1 MNELADSL
9 LSRICHRQGVHSDLL
24 PLCLRCSCVYAGALA
39 GAVFEAVRRALGS
52 GHPGHTAYWISGTGL
67 VLMALVGLGGLH
79 KLVWVPDVVKVFT
92 ALYFGWSVAF
102 LALSSTV
109 HELDLTRSPSVERAR
124 GRWMFMAALVVWTAG
139 VGLGWSWVLHVLA
152 VLAGAGVVTTFLLVN
167 LAVSL
172 VLLRRVRRRL
182 WRVGLS
188 LALVPTLTAAEFV
201 LFSVWRRP

>member
-39 GAVFEAVRRALGS
+39 GAVFETVRRALGG
-52 GHPGHTAYWISGTGL
+52 GHPGNTAYWMGGTGL
-67 VLMALVGLGGLH
+67 LLMAAVGFGGLYRQ
-79 KLVWVPDVVKVFT
+79 LAVPDVVKVFT

-102 LALSSTV
+102 LALASTV
-109 HELDLTRSPSVERAR
+109 RELELARSPCVEWAR
-124 GRWMFMAALVVWTAG
+124 WRWAFMAVLVAWTAA
-139 VGLGWSWVLHVLA
+139 VGLGWAWVLHVLA
-152 VLAGAGVVTTFLLVN
+152 VLAVAGVVTTFVLVN

-182 WRVGLS
+182 WRIALS
-188 LALVPTLTAAEFV
+188 AAMVPTLTATELV